1 VYSAASVYRTSCLH
15 PALICLSLPL
25 TRLVLATQVRLKL
38 ETPLFVMD
46 ALLEAAKQLLAN
58 ELATAEE
65 EAEAV
70 SMVRLIPSICDSR
83 TVSVDMGH
91 AD

>member
-1 VYSAASVYRTSCLH
+1 VHSSLAASSLDLVVTAVATGCAC
-15 PALICLSLPL
+15 AL
-25 TRLVLATQVRLKL
+25 QVRLKL

-70 SMVRLIPSICDSR
+70 SMVRK
-83 TVSVDMGH
+83 T
-91 AD
+91 

>member
-1 VYSAASVYRTSCLH
+1 M
-15 PALICLSLPL
+15 
-25 TRLVLATQVRLKL
+25 RLKL

-70 SMVRLIPSICDSR
+70 SMVRTAQLGIPRKSAGFGCGLGSISF
-83 TVSVDMGH
+83 VSQVVNTLHVSCIMV
-91 AD
+91 

>member
-1 VYSAASVYRTSCLH
+1 M
-15 PALICLSLPL
+15 
-25 TRLVLATQVRLKL
+25 LAVQVRLKL

-70 SMVRLIPSICDSR
+70 SMVRLVHAIRRGMTASVNVQRAQEHRTRDMYVPFDSCMH
-83 TVSVDMGH
+83 VE
-91 AD
+91 